1 MKRPLFL
8 PFPIELRIWGIVG
21 YFCAL
26 CKCHLFMMLTTN
38 HKAVLYVEKITK
50 RFLQVI
56 LLFQTFL
63 VHREKLKTSVSETNN
78 YKCQITSRLLA
89 LISIHFAIY
98 LWSGI
103 KFLSCSPVD
112 YNIMSKLKIPVNM
125 SCTGKKDYHSY
136 ASICHPLWFF
146 FYQMN
151 HFEYAITINQL
162 KPTLMW
168 RVNITTWYGRLDK
181 ANIINC
187 IYKLNELYYII
198 V

>member
-1 MKRPLFL
+1 MFKDGNINKEDLVWWICQIINEVDLNNIRTPYIIFFWHMKRPLFL

-146 FYQMN
+146 F
-151 HFEYAITINQL
+151 I
-162 KPTLMW
+162 KW
-168 RVNITTWYGRLDK
+168 
-181 ANIINC
+181 II
-187 IYKLNELYYII
+187 LNTPLL
-198 V
+198 